1 MATNTAG
8 DVAREHPLQMVH
20 YLRKTITF
28 ANNGQAPVVGYL
40 PAGALVLP
48 AISGAYV
55 TTAFNGD
62 TTNTVDIGITG
73 SATKYA
79 SALAL
84 GTLGHIEL
92 DVISDSTNNSSL
104 TTAVE
109 EVIATVVSTAS
120 ASAGSAEIIM
130 AYIPDNDR

>member
-8 DVAREHPLQMVH
+8 SAARQFHHQMVH
-20 YLRKTITF
+20 YLRKTITY
-28 ANNGQAPVVGYL
+28 ADNGDTVIVGYL
-40 PAGALVLP
+40 PAGAVVLP
-48 AISGAYV
+48 GLSAAMVS
-55 TTAFNGD
+55 TAFNGD

-73 SATKYA
+73 STTKYA

-84 GTLGHIEL
+84 GTVGWIEL
-92 DVISDSTNNSSL
+92 DVITESAATSTL

-120 ASAGSAEIIM
+120 ASAGSAEIVV
-130 AYIPDNDR
+130 AYIPDNDG

>member
-8 DVAREHPLQMVH
+8 SAARQYHQQMVH
-20 YLRKTITF
+20 YLRKTITY
-28 ANNGQAPVVGYL
+28 ADNGDTVIVGYL
-40 PAGALVLP
+40 PAGAVVLP
-48 AISGAYV
+48 GLSAAMVS
-55 TTAFNGD
+55 TAFNGD

-73 SATKYA
+73 STTKYA

-84 GTLGHIEL
+84 GTVGWIEL
-92 DVISDSTNNSSL
+92 DVITESAATSTL

-120 ASAGSAEIIM
+120 ASAGSAEIVV
-130 AYIPDNDR
+130 AYIPDNDG

>member
-8 DVAREHPLQMVH
+8 SEARQYHQQMVH
-20 YLRKTITF
+20 YLRKTITYE
-28 ANNGQAPVVGYL
+28 NNGDTVVVGYL

-48 AISGAYV
+48 GLSAAAV

-73 SATKYA
+73 ATTKYA

-84 GTLGHIEL
+84 GTLGWIEL
-92 DVISDSTNNSSL
+92 DVITEASGNSSL

-109 EVIATVVSTAS
+109 EVIATVISTAS
-120 ASAGSAEIIM
+120 ATAGSAEIVV
-130 AYIPDNDR
+130 AYIPDNDG